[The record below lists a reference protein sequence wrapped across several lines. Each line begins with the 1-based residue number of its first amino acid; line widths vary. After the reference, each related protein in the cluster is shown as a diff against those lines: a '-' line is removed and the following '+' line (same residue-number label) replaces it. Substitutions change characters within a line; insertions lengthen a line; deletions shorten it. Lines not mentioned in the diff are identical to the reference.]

1 MKEKKKQ
8 RVIII
13 MPQVLSIVYW
23 GHSSCPVCIPVSAL
37 SNCVENA
44 MRKYMCVLLEIL

>member
-1 MKEKKKQ
+1 
-8 RVIII
+8 

-23 GHSSCPVCIPVSAL
+23 GHSCPVCIPVSAL